1 MATVY
6 TSRVEELGA
15 SPSTGTVGDSYD
27 CQSVCTQS
35 RKDWGV
41 PDGAV

>member
-15 SPSTGTVGDSYD
+15 IPSTGTVGD
-27 CQSVCTQS
+27 CLLT
-35 RKDWGV
+35 G
-41 PDGAV
+41 